1 MKQIICIKIGGT
13 AADETEAVIS
23 LLEEINE
30 LSKKYNFVLIH
41 GGGKEVSS
49 ISRVFGIEPQ
59 FSDGIR
65 QTSPAEMDIVEM
77 VLAGKVNK
85 KLVRAAG
92 KLGIKAAGICG
103 SDTGLFTGTS
113 LGPYSRTGK
122 IDSVNTEIINIFHKN
137 NILPV
142 ISSVSM
148 DGSGEG
154 LNINADEAALEI
166 AETLKAE
173 LLIYISDI
181 PGVMIQNRIVSELN
195 EKECQSWIKR
205 GEISGGMVPKVKSSL
220 DGLRRGIRRIIIGDY
235 QENGDILK
243 FISMKK
249 GTSLHLKEM

>member
-23 LLEEINE
+23 LLEEIKE
-30 LSKKYNFVLIH
+30 LAKKYDFVLIH

-49 ISRVFGIEPQ
+49 ISRVFGMEPQ
-59 FSDGIR
+59 FTDGIR

-92 KLGIKAAGICG
+92 SIDLKAAGISG
-103 SDTGLFTGTS
+103 SDNKLFTGTS
-113 LGPYSRTGK
+113 LGSYSRTGK
-122 IDSVNTEIINIFHKN
+122 IDNVNTEIISIFHKAG
-137 NILPV
+137 ILPV
-142 ISSVSM
+142 VSSVSM
-148 DGSGEG
+148 DQEGGG

-166 AETLKAE
+166 AEALKAE
-173 LLIYISDI
+173 VLVYISDI
-181 PGVMIQNRIVSELN
+181 PGVMIQNKIAPELN
-195 EKECQSWIKR
+195 EKECRTWIRK
-205 GEISGGMVPKVKSSL
+205 GEINGGMVPKVKSSL

-243 FISMKK
+243 FIRKEK
-249 GTSLHLKEM
+249 GTSLHLKEK

>member
-1 MKQIICIKIGGT
+1 MKQKICIKIGGT

-23 LLEEINE
+23 LLEEIKE
-30 LSKKYNFVLIH
+30 LDKKYSFILVH

-49 ISRVFGIEPQ
+49 ISRVFGMEPQ
-59 FSDGIR
+59 FTDGIR

-92 KLGIKAAGICG
+92 SIGLKAVGISG
-103 SDTGLFTGTS
+103 SDDRLFTGTS

-122 IDSVNTEIINIFHKN
+122 IDSVNTEIISILHKN

-148 DGSGEG
+148 DESGGG

-166 AETLKAE
+166 AEALKAE
-173 LLIYISDI
+173 VLIYISDTA
-181 PGVMIQNRIVSELN
+181 GVLIQNKIVPELN
-195 EKECQSWIKR
+195 EKECQTWIKK

-235 QENGDILK
+235 QEKGDILK
-243 FISMKK
+243 FICKEK
-249 GTSLHLKEM
+249 GTSLCLKEE